1 MGKVILFLVTGRF
14 LIDSERLFFY
24 DVTAMKHLSLSLV
37 LLAALCG
44 LALPAAYADSS
55 AKAAKTL
62 KADKGKKDKSAK
74 KAKAGQPAGEVGRY
88 MSELKAENIWVG
100 EKPATDA
107 DFYIYLTSASWCGP
121 CNAEMP
127 HVVEAYKKMR
137 ELGTVELVMLS
148 GDREQAAAQGFAERY
163 NAPFTVINPS
173 SLNGQLPP
181 GFTPPHGIPNAIF
194 VDNEGNVIRNGH
206 GALVMQ
212 WESLTVNNP
221 DYATKGKAASTKKKA
236 AADKKKKSKKK

>member
-1 MGKVILFLVTGRF
+1 MAGAMNHLF
-14 LIDSERLFFY
+14 
-24 DVTAMKHLSLSLV
+24 LSLSV
-37 LLAALCG
+37 LAAFCC
-44 LALPAAYADSS
+44 ATLPAAYADAAPKS
-55 AKAAKTL
+55 AKAV
-62 KADKGKKDKSAK
+62 KGKKKDKKDKK
-74 KAKAGQPAGEVGRY
+74 KAAKAPKVVGAVGKY
-88 MSELKAENIWVG
+88 MEALTEENLWVG

-127 HVVEAYKKMR
+127 HVVEQYAKMR

-148 GDREQAAAQGFAERY
+148 GDQSPEAAKGFAERY
-163 NAPFTVINPS
+163 GATFPVLNPR

-181 GFTPPHGIPNAIF
+181 GYEQPCGIPNAII

-206 GALVMQ
+206 GAIVMQ

-221 DYATKGKAASTKKKA
+221 DYESKGKAASTKRKA
-236 AADKKKKSKKK
+236 ATDKKKKAKKK